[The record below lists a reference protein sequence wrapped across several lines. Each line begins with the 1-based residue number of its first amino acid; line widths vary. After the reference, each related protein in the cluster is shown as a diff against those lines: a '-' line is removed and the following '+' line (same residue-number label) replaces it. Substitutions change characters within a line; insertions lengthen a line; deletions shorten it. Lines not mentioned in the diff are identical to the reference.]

1 MEFYRNNLIL
11 FEFLICVLEIKE
23 IGGKNE
29 RKVLSFGGIIKLGKL
44 KIEIIVIYL
53 NLQMNL

>member
-23 IGGKNE
+23 IKEIGGKN
-29 RKVLSFGGIIKLGKL
+29 
-44 KIEIIVIYL
+44 
-53 NLQMNL
+53 